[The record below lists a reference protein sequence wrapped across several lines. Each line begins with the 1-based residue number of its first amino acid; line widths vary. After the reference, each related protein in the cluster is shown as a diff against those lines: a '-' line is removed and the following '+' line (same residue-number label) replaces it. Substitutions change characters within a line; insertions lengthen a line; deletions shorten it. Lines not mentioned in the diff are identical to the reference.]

1 MQEKN
6 FFHVG
11 CYVRVSTENQ
21 LENYSIEEQT
31 DRLKAYCAA
40 KGWTI
45 YKIYTDPGFSGGNTN
60 RPALRQLL
68 QDVSDG
74 RLDMVAVYRLDRLSR
89 SQKDTLTLI
98 EDRFIAHHVEFV
110 SISENFDTSTP
121 FGRAM
126 VGILSVFAQL
136 EKDQITERFTMGRI
150 GRSKAGLYHGGPTP
164 PTGYRYTNG
173 RLVVDVSKALQVREV
188 FARFLGGCSIHSI
201 QKFMHEKYGGWS
213 SHSLVAHVLKNSV
226 YVGKVKFKG
235 REYDGIHA
243 PIVSKS
249 VFQRTQALLR
259 SGSQKGSA
267 APARKPPF
275 RAGYLLSGLLF
286 CDRCGARYS
295 ANHGFY
301 KCYSRAKSDPKYI
314 TDPNCKNKNWPITQ
328 LDALILREIKKLRYD
343 QSCFLAAAQESTS
356 LFPAVDRDAMAAR
369 EKELISQSDRMI
381 TLYQSGAVPL
391 EEAAKRILSL
401 QKERDFLNQQILE
414 QEAAANA
421 PVHPFIPAQNRIDA
435 VFSSA
440 AMEEKRAFTAALIES
455 IRIDGETIKIK
466 WRI

>member
-1 MQEKN
+1 MQEKK

-40 KGWTI
+40 KDWAI
-45 YKIYTDPGFSGGNTN
+45 YKIYTDPGFSGGNTH
-60 RPALRQLL
+60 RPALQQLL
-68 QDVSDG
+68 QDANSG
-74 RLDMVAVYRLDRLSR
+74 KLDMVAVYRLDRLSR

-110 SISENFDTSTP
+110 SMSENFDTSTP

-173 RLVVDVSKALQVREV
+173 GLVVDVSKALQVQEV
-188 FARFLGGCSIHSI
+188 FKRFLGGCSIHSI

-213 SHSLVAHVLKNSV
+213 SHSLVAHVLRNSV

-235 REYDGIHA
+235 REYDGIHQ

-249 VFQRTQALLR
+249 VFQHTQALLR
-259 SGSQKGSA
+259 SGAQKNGA
-267 APARKPPF
+267 VNALKTPF
-275 RAGYLLSGLLF
+275 RADYLLSGLLF
-286 CDRCGARYS
+286 CGRCGARYS

-301 KCYSRAKSDPKYI
+301 KCYSRAKSDPKYV
-314 TDPNCKNKNWPITQ
+314 TDPNCKNKNWPIAE
-328 LDALILREIKKLRYD
+328 LDTLILREIKKLSYD
-343 QSCFLAAAQESTS
+343 QICLLAAAQEKAG
-356 LFPAVDRDAMAAR
+356 LFPAIDRSAMAAR
-369 EKELISQSDRMI
+369 GKELDSQSDRMI
-381 TLYQSGAVPL
+381 ALYQSGAIPL
-391 EEAAKRILSL
+391 EEAAKRILAL
-401 QKERDFLNQQILE
+401 QKEKDFLKQQILE

-421 PVHPFIPAQNRIDA
+421 PVNPAIPAQNRVDA

-440 AMEEKRAFTAALIES
+440 TAEEKRAFTAALIES
-455 IRIDGETIKIK
+455 IRLDGETVRIK